1 MLLSVIVFWAR
12 TRLRLVVKLLLTKV
26 SELFSYIMGAFD
38 HLAQSSETDPSQ
50 AIGPK

>member
-1 MLLSVIVFWAR
+1 MLFSVIWY
-12 TRLRLVVKLLLTKV
+12 LLLLKKV